1 MSRTNTNAINI
12 LTSHCEPEALHRM
25 VHRAKGAS
33 ISFLL
38 GLFRRPALRGT
49 PRNDIFLIAFV
60 LEDLLKGLG
69 FDKKS
74 SSDIILQN
82 SIIIG
87 PEGVEGQKGQED
99 QL

>member
-1 MSRTNTNAINI
+1 M
-12 LTSHCEPEALHRM
+12 
-25 VHRAKGAS
+25 
-33 ISFLL
+33 
-38 GLFRRPALRGT
+38 GLFRRSAS
-49 PRNDIFLIAFV
+49 RNDIFLIAFV

>member
-12 LTSHCEPEALHRM
+12 VTSHCEPEALHRM
-25 VHRAKGAS
+25 VYRAKGAA

-38 GLFRRPALRGT
+38 GLFRRSA
-49 PRNDIFLIAFV
+49 PRNDTFLIAFV
-60 LEDLLKGLG
+60 LENPLKGLG

-87 PEGVEGQKGQED
+87 PEEIEGQKGQED